1 MPWPEGRPDVN
12 SADSI
17 AVFPIFVVVACGDI
31 GNMRINVIFAGFFYH
46 PRRRLVVVVVV
57 TSPDITADR
66 GLLLI
71 EPAIGTKP

>member
-1 MPWPEGRPDVN
+1 LGRERRLDVN
-12 SADSI
+12 SAESV

-31 GNMRINVIFAGFFYH
+31 GSMRINVIFAGFLNH
-46 PRRRLVVVVVV
+46 ARRRLVVVV
-57 TSPDITADR
+57 TRPDITADR